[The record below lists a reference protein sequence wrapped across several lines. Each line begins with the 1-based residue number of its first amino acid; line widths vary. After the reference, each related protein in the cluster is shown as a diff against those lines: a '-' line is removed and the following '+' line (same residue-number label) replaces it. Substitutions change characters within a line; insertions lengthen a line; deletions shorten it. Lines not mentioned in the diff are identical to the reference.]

1 MSRDF
6 NTPQRED
13 WNGPIHKILKAV
25 DNHTN
30 LYLKTED
37 IWHEEQAEYLR
48 KYVDGLKTWIHKARK
63 ERKLGVPEFS
73 FCLSSSCQ
81 TCFYI

>member
-30 LYLKTED
+30 LYLKTGD
-37 IWHEEQAEYLR
+37 IWHEEKAQILREYVLE
-48 KYVDGLKTWIHKARK
+48 LKDWIIK
-63 ERKLGVPEFS
+63 EERL
-73 FCLSSSCQ
+73 
-81 TCFYI
+81 

>member
-30 LYLKTED
+30 LYIKTGD

-48 KYVDGLKTWIHKARK
+48 QYVHRLKKWIHHQ
-63 ERKLGVPEFS
+63 ERN
-73 FCLSSSCQ
+73 
-81 TCFYI
+81 

>member
-25 DNHTN
+25 DNHTK
-30 LYLKTED
+30 LYLETGDK
-37 IWHEEQAEYLR
+37 WHEEKAQILREY
-48 KYVDGLKTWIHKARK
+48 VADLKDWIIK
-63 ERKLGVPEFS
+63 EEIK
-73 FCLSSSCQ
+73 
-81 TCFYI
+81 

>member
-48 KYVDGLKTWIHKARK
+48 KYVDRLKTWIHKQEKK
-63 ERKLGVPEFS
+63 EN
-73 FCLSSSCQ
+73 
-81 TCFYI
+81 

>member
-30 LYLKTED
+30 LYLKTGD
-37 IWHEEQAEYLR
+37 IWHEEKAQILREYVLE
-48 KYVDGLKTWIHKARK
+48 LKDWIIK
-63 ERKLGVPEFS
+63 EE
-73 FCLSSSCQ
+73 
-81 TCFYI
+81 IN